1 VEAMPSRISM
11 IVVVLLF
18 LLPACSDTEG
28 LGEISYEEQI
38 QGNIFNISCLI
49 GCHDGT
55 RRGGVELSSWSTLME
70 GGDNGD
76 VIIPFNAE
84 ESRLVVSVEGG
95 SNVGIPV
102 EPMPPAGRSQLNLS
116 EIRIIKDWI
125 DQGAKDN

>member
-1 VEAMPSRISM
+1 MEAVPSRISI
-11 IVVVLLF
+11 IVVFLLF

-38 QGNIFNISCLI
+38 QSSIFNASCLI

-55 RRGGVELSSWSTLME
+55 RRGGLELSSWSTLKE

-84 ESRLVVSVEGG
+84 ESRLVISVEGG
-95 SNVGIPV
+95 GDVGIPV
-102 EPMPPAGRSQLNLS
+102 ELMPPAGRAQLVLS
-116 EIRIIKDWI
+116 EIRVIKDWI
-125 DQGAKDN
+125 DQGAKNN

>member
-1 VEAMPSRISM
+1 MEAMPSRISI
-11 IVVVLLF
+11 IVVFLLF
-18 LLPACSDTEG
+18 LLPACSDVEG

-38 QGNIFNISCLI
+38 QSSIFNTSCLI

-55 RRGGVELSSWSTLME
+55 RGGGLELSSWSTLME

-76 VIIPFNAE
+76 VIIAFNAE
-84 ESRLVVSVEGG
+84 ESRLVISLEGG

-102 EPMPPAGRSQLNLS
+102 EPMPKGLPQLSLS

-125 DQGAKDN
+125 DQGAKNN